1 MKVSIIAYMHF
12 LEHKILEKLKKFKN
26 IKRFIIAYSGGVDS
40 TVLLNIMHAIR
51 DTLVQRMHIFHV
63 NHQIHDDASGWQ
75 LFCQQQAKELNIT
88 FSSFIAKIE
97 QSAIK
102 KYGLEGAARKVR
114 YQIFIDNLLET
125 DLLLFAHHLNDNNE
139 TFLLRLLRG
148 AGLSGL
154 SAMPEKRSIGNAQL
168 YRPLID
174 VDKSCIM
181 DYAKSHQL
189 KWITDTSNNDITIDR
204 NYLRIKIIPNL
215 QKRWPK
221 LDKQINNTSNICH
234 DSYLELNRQAQ
245 NILKE
250 IASGKKLNISHLLKL
265 SLTMQ
270 TYTLR
275 AWLDNHSLATPSY
288 LQTHTFL
295 RDLANVKKDAK
306 LQFRYADVK
315 LLVYNNYIYILNI
328 NYQPDNA
335 IYHWDF
341 NNTLICKN
349 GSYSRVKKFNAGINI
364 NDIVTVCFRKQAKYS
379 RKSIKNI
386 MQNKKIPYWLRD
398 YIPLIFYKNKLVAV
412 SDLWFNQE
420 FVVKNSDNKY
430 GWIISWDSDINYSK

>member
-1 MKVSIIAYMHF
+1 MKVFIIVYMNF
-12 LEHKILEKLKKFKN
+12 LEYKILEKLNTFKN
-26 IKRFIIAYSGGVDS
+26 IKRFVIAYSGGVDS
-40 TVLLNIMHAIR
+40 TVLLNIIHAIR
-51 DTLVQRMHIFHV
+51 YNLTQRIHIFHV
-63 NHQIHDDASGWQ
+63 NHQIQNDASGWQ
-75 LFCQQQAKELNIT
+75 LFCKQQAQELNIP
-88 FSSFIAKIE
+88 FSSFVAKIPK
-97 QSAIK
+97 SDIK
-102 KYGLEGAARKVR
+102 QYGLEGAARKVR
-114 YQIFIDNLLET
+114 YQIFIDNLLNT

-168 YRPLID
+168 YRPLLD

-189 KWITDTSNNDITIDR
+189 QWITDTSNDDITIDR
-204 NYLRIKIIPNL
+204 NYLRIKVIPDL
-215 QKRWPK
+215 QKHWPQ
-221 LDKQINNTSNICH
+221 LAKQINTTSNICN
-234 DSYLELNRQAQ
+234 DSYLELHRQAQ

-250 IASGKKLNISHLLKL
+250 IASGKKLNINHLLKL

-275 AWLDNHSLATPSY
+275 AWLDNHYLATPSY

-295 RDLANVKKDAK
+295 KNLANVKQDTK
-306 LQFRYADVK
+306 LQLSYADVK
-315 LLVYNNYIYILNI
+315 LLVYKNYVYILNV
-328 NYQPDNA
+328 NYQPDNT
-335 IYHWDF
+335 IYHWNF
-341 NNTLICKN
+341 TTTLRCKN
-349 GSYSRVKKFNAGINI
+349 GSYSSVKKFNAGINI
-364 NDIVTVCFRKQAKYS
+364 NDIVTVCFRKQAKHS

-386 MQNKKIPYWLRD
+386 MQDKQIPYWQRD

-412 SDLWFNQE
+412 SDLWFNQA
-420 FVVKNSDNKY
+420 FVVKSSDNKD